1 MEWKGLF
8 KSHILERGFGY
19 YIEGSVVD
27 IDISEN
33 NIRAQVSGSDLY
45 DVEIEMENDEI
56 IDMHCNCPYAN
67 DGKKCKHM
75 AAVLFEYEELD
86 DNNESSKSIEDM
98 VNNADESVV
107 RAFLTDIL
115 EDSERL
121 YIKFKNIVS
130 TEINQKDIKN
140 LKEEINFIIDSY
152 SDENDF
158 ISYRSAWDFANELID
173 FINDNIKI
181 IINKGYLKESF
192 DLIVHIFKTINYIDI
207 DDSDGGMSVV
217 TNECCDSIR
226 TIISK
231 ADINLKEKL
240 YLWLKEYIDGSL
252 MDFYEESIEDI
263 IIYEFN
269 DKEFVIKNLEF
280 TDKKLNEL
288 EKDKDE
294 WNYQYGASLWF
305 KRHMDLMDINGVS
318 IDEKLE
324 YCKKHWKLSEARK
337 FCINEYCNIKDYGK
351 AIDVLNES
359 LNLDKEYVGLI
370 TEYKYKLK
378 NIYMKI
384 GDTEKYIDVLWNIII
399 NGRDFKLYNELKNQ
413 YTQEEW
419 IEKREILYSMLKNKP
434 IIAEFYNEE
443 KLYDRLLAYVIASR
457 GLYEVNKYIKI
468 LSKMYP
474 DKILEKYRYELE
486 IMAENA
492 ADRQTYQGWV
502 YILRQMKKIKGGN
515 KVVEAIVEGWKD
527 KYKRR
532 RAMMDELDDL

>member
-1 MEWKGLF
+1 
-8 KSHILERGFGY
+8 
-19 YIEGSVVD
+19 
-27 IDISEN
+27 
-33 NIRAQVSGSDLY
+33 
-45 DVEIEMENDEI
+45 
-56 IDMHCNCPYAN
+56 
-67 DGKKCKHM
+67 
-75 AAVLFEYEELD
+75 
-86 DNNESSKSIEDM
+86 
-98 VNNADESVV
+98 
-107 RAFLTDIL
+107 
-115 EDSERL
+115 
-121 YIKFKNIVS
+121 
-130 TEINQKDIKN
+130 
-140 LKEEINFIIDSY
+140 
-152 SDENDF
+152 
-158 ISYRSAWDFANELID
+158 
-173 FINDNIKI
+173 
-181 IINKGYLKESF
+181 
-192 DLIVHIFKTINYIDI
+192 
-207 DDSDGGMSVV
+207 
-217 TNECCDSIR
+217 
-226 TIISK
+226 
-231 ADINLKEKL
+231 
-240 YLWLKEYIDGSL
+240 

-419 IEKREILYSMLKNKP
+419 IEKREILYSKLKNKP
-434 IIAEFYNEE
+434 IIAEF
-443 KLYDRLLAYVIASR
+443 
-457 GLYEVNKYIKI
+457 
-468 LSKMYP
+468 
-474 DKILEKYRYELE
+474 
-486 IMAENA
+486 
-492 ADRQTYQGWV
+492 
-502 YILRQMKKIKGGN
+502 
-515 KVVEAIVEGWKD
+515 
-527 KYKRR
+527 
-532 RAMMDELDDL
+532 

>member
-1 MEWKGLF
+1 
-8 KSHILERGFGY
+8 
-19 YIEGSVVD
+19 
-27 IDISEN
+27 
-33 NIRAQVSGSDLY
+33 
-45 DVEIEMENDEI
+45 
-56 IDMHCNCPYAN
+56 
-67 DGKKCKHM
+67 
-75 AAVLFEYEELD
+75 
-86 DNNESSKSIEDM
+86 
-98 VNNADESVV
+98 
-107 RAFLTDIL
+107 
-115 EDSERL
+115 
-121 YIKFKNIVS
+121 
-130 TEINQKDIKN
+130 
-140 LKEEINFIIDSY
+140 
-152 SDENDF
+152 
-158 ISYRSAWDFANELID
+158 
-173 FINDNIKI
+173 
-181 IINKGYLKESF
+181 
-192 DLIVHIFKTINYIDI
+192 
-207 DDSDGGMSVV
+207 MSMV

-231 ADINLKEKL
+231 VDINLKEKL

-378 NIYMKI
+378 NMYMKI

-419 IEKREILYSMLKNKP
+419 IEKREILYSKLKNKP

-443 KLYDRLLAYVIASR
+443 KLYDRLLAYVISSR

-468 LSKMYP
+468 LSKMYL

-502 YILRQMKKIKGGN
+502 YILRQMKEIKGGN

>member
-1 MEWKGLF
+1 M
-8 KSHILERGFGY
+8 
-19 YIEGSVVD
+19 
-27 IDISEN
+27 
-33 NIRAQVSGSDLY
+33 
-45 DVEIEMENDEI
+45 
-56 IDMHCNCPYAN
+56 
-67 DGKKCKHM
+67 
-75 AAVLFEYEELD
+75 
-86 DNNESSKSIEDM
+86 
-98 VNNADESVV
+98 
-107 RAFLTDIL
+107 
-115 EDSERL
+115 
-121 YIKFKNIVS
+121 
-130 TEINQKDIKN
+130 
-140 LKEEINFIIDSY
+140 
-152 SDENDF
+152 
-158 ISYRSAWDFANELID
+158 
-173 FINDNIKI
+173 
-181 IINKGYLKESF
+181 SF
-192 DLIVHIFKTINYIDI
+192 DLIVHIFKRINYIDI
-207 DDSDGGMSVV
+207 DDSDGGMSMV

-419 IEKREILYSMLKNKP
+419 IEKREILYSKLKNKP
-434 IIAEFYNEE
+434 IIAEF
-443 KLYDRLLAYVIASR
+443 
-457 GLYEVNKYIKI
+457 
-468 LSKMYP
+468 
-474 DKILEKYRYELE
+474 
-486 IMAENA
+486 
-492 ADRQTYQGWV
+492 
-502 YILRQMKKIKGGN
+502 
-515 KVVEAIVEGWKD
+515 
-527 KYKRR
+527 
-532 RAMMDELDDL
+532 

>member
-1 MEWKGLF
+1 
-8 KSHILERGFGY
+8 
-19 YIEGSVVD
+19 
-27 IDISEN
+27 
-33 NIRAQVSGSDLY
+33 
-45 DVEIEMENDEI
+45 
-56 IDMHCNCPYAN
+56 
-67 DGKKCKHM
+67 
-75 AAVLFEYEELD
+75 
-86 DNNESSKSIEDM
+86 
-98 VNNADESVV
+98 
-107 RAFLTDIL
+107 
-115 EDSERL
+115 
-121 YIKFKNIVS
+121 
-130 TEINQKDIKN
+130 
-140 LKEEINFIIDSY
+140 
-152 SDENDF
+152 
-158 ISYRSAWDFANELID
+158 
-173 FINDNIKI
+173 
-181 IINKGYLKESF
+181 
-192 DLIVHIFKTINYIDI
+192 
-207 DDSDGGMSVV
+207 MSMV

-231 ADINLKEKL
+231 VDINLKEKL

-419 IEKREILYSMLKNKP
+419 IEKREILYSKLKNKP

-443 KLYDRLLAYVIASR
+443 KLYDRLLAYAISSR

-486 IMAENA
+486 IMAEKA

-502 YILRQMKKIKGGN
+502 YILRQMKEIKGGN